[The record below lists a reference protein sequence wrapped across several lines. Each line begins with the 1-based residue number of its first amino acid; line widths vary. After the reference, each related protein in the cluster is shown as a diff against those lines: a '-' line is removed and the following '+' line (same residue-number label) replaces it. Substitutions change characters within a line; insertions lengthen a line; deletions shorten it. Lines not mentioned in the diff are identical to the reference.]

1 MVDDDTEREAILQQ
15 LGKFVQ
21 EGDENSEEEERPEEV
36 IPDLPENAGAR
47 EFLRTAPTRG
57 LHMPLGMEV
66 KVMQCFRCKAY
77 GHRTGD
83 RDCPL
88 TKQGNFLLDA
98 ERQAREDPMSVF
110 VAKKMKERQLKYER
124 VEQLKLIV
132 EDIRRDESLRKKR
145 KRELKKKEKKHKK
158 SKS

>member
-1 MVDDDTEREAILQQ
+1 M
-15 LGKFVQ
+15 Q
-21 EGDENSEEEERPEEV
+21 EGDEREEEEDDPEEA

-57 LHMPLGMEV
+57 LHMPLGVEV

-98 ERQAREDPMSVF
+98 ERQAREDPMSEF
-110 VAKKMKERQLKYER
+110 VAKKLQERQLRHDR

-132 EDIRRDESLRKKR
+132 EDIRREEKERKKR
-145 KRELKKKEKKHKK
+145 KREEKKKKKKKDEKKHKK
-158 SKS
+158 TKS